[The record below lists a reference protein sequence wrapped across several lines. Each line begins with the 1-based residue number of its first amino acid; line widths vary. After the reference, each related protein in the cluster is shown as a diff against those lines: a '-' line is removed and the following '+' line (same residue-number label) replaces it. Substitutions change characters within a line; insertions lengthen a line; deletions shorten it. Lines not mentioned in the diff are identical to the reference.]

1 MRETVIV
8 TGGAGF
14 IGSHV
19 ANAFIAAGYEVAVID
34 DLSNGRLENIPRQ
47 ARFYRADIRD
57 APALERIFARERP
70 AIVSHQAALVDV
82 RQSLSCPET
91 YASVNIL
98 GTLGVL
104 EAARKH
110 GARKFI
116 FASTG
121 GAIYGEAD
129 QRPTPE
135 DAEAHPLDF
144 YGLSKLAG
152 EHYVRGYQQHFG
164 LDYCILRYANVYGP
178 RQRAEG
184 EAGVVAIF
192 IDRMLRGVPV
202 TINGDGEQT
211 RDFVYVGDVAR
222 ANVLAA
228 ERGSGVFNIGSG
240 VSTSI
245 RALFAHLAK
254 LTGYAMPAGYGPP
267 KPGEVRHS
275 CLDAGRAARSL
286 GWVPEITLAEGL
298 LQTIKAFAARDV

>member
-1 MRETVIV
+1 MCETVIV

-14 IGSHV
+14 VGSHV
-19 ANAFIAAGYEVAVID
+19 ADAFIAAGYEVAVID

-121 GAIYGEAD
+121 GAILWG
-129 QRPTPE
+129 
-135 DAEAHPLDF
+135 
-144 YGLSKLAG
+144 G
-152 EHYVRGYQQHFG
+152 
-164 LDYCILRYANVYGP
+164 
-178 RQRAEG
+178 
-184 EAGVVAIF
+184 
-192 IDRMLRGVPV
+192 
-202 TINGDGEQT
+202 
-211 RDFVYVGDVAR
+211 
-222 ANVLAA
+222 
-228 ERGSGVFNIGSG
+228 
-240 VSTSI
+240 
-245 RALFAHLAK
+245 
-254 LTGYAMPAGYGPP
+254 
-267 KPGEVRHS
+267 
-275 CLDAGRAARSL
+275 
-286 GWVPEITLAEGL
+286 
-298 LQTIKAFAARDV
+298 